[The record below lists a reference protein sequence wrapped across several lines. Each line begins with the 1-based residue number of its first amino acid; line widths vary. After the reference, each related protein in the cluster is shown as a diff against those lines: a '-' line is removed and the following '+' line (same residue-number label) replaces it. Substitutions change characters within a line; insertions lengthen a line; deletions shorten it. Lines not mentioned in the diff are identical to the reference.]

1 VAQWLCAQ
9 WTVLDNE
16 WSITSRLFR
25 LWPVSRVTKLRF
37 DGIQVQ
43 TLAEFSIDTNAG
55 KQLSEAAKDV

>member
-25 LWPVSRVTKLRF
+25 LWPVSRVKKLRL
-37 DGIQVQ
+37 DGIHVQ

-55 KQLSEAAKDV
+55 KQLSETAKDV